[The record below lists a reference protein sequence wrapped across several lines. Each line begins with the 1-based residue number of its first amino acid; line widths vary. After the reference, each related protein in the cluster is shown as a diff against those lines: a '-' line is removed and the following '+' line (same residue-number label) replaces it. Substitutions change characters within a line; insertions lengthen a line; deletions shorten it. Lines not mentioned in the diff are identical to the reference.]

1 MENLISKNSPLEQA
15 KTENVNLLTEKQ
27 AAERLQLS
35 PATLQVW
42 RCTRR
47 VNLPFVKVG
56 RLVRYRAEDLQ
67 AFIDSNLNGSQSEA
81 CTGGA
86 A

>member
-1 MENLISKNSPLEQA
+1 MANLISTNPPLERA
-15 KTENVNLLTEKQ
+15 KAENVNLLTEKQ
-27 AAERLQLS
+27 AAVRLQVS

-67 AFIDSNLNGSQSEA
+67 AFIDSNLNGA
-81 CTGGA
+81 
-86 A
+86 